1 MSSAQPSGSRSRS
14 RRRGRRRPRKDR
26 GPRSS
31 TPTGETA
38 ARDTAKPEA
47 DKLPPKKVFIYTY
60 TIRKGG

>member
-14 RRRGRRRPRKDR
+14 KRRGRRRPRKGR
-26 GPRSS
+26 GSRSS
-31 TPTGETA
+31 TKGETA
-38 ARDTAKPEA
+38 VRDAAKPEA